1 MRLIGWLLFGLC
13 ATALLRRVPFGRG
26 YGRPG
31 DLVAGLGG
39 ALLGGLVV
47 TGLLDRPIQLA
58 PADGVALAAPFVAA
72 CLLIVLLRIGAER
85 SIRLGRLRH

>member
-1 MRLIGWLLFGLC
+1 MSLLGWLVFGLG

-39 ALLGGLVV
+39 ALLGGLVA
-47 TGLLDRPIQLA
+47 TGLRDRAPRLA
-58 PADGVALAAPFVAA
+58 PPDAVALAAPFVGA
-72 CLLIVLLRIGAER
+72 CLLILLLRVAAER
-85 SIRLGRLRH
+85 SIRH

>member
-1 MRLIGWLLFGLC
+1 MSLIGWLLFGLC
-13 ATALLRRVPFGRG
+13 AAMLLRRVPFGRG

-47 TGLLDRPIQLA
+47 TGLLDRTPRLDPPDA
-58 PADGVALAAPFVAA
+58 VALAAPFVVA
-72 CLLIVLLRIGAER
+72 CLLILLLRIAAER
-85 SIRLGRLRH
+85 GIRH